1 MIKSEKEYQLEYNDD
16 NQIIIPTNMID
27 LQDFLY
33 ILWIR
38 IHENKEKQLHEAYNK
53 GAKIYNTNAGAK
65 IMSMLN

>member
-38 IHENKEKQLHEAYNK
+38 IHENKEKQLNEAYNK